1 MGGGTTL
8 IAALRLGRLAI
19 SFELENSSI
28 DLGLARVVAELVV
41 VQIGTVILSN
51 DLDLDVHFVDRSSNT
66 KFVSMALQDSNRIV
80 HTELNFHFIG
90 AIRREVVFS
99 IAANSMDDAWTR
111 FRASPRGNQEILFV
125 IKTQTEIYLAQ

>member
-1 MGGGTTL
+1 MNLT
-8 IAALRLGRLAI
+8 
-19 SFELENSSI
+19 S
-28 DLGLARVVAELVV
+28 
-41 VQIGTVILSN
+41 
-51 DLDLDVHFVDRSSNT
+51 DVHFVDRSSNT
-66 KFVSMALQDSNRIV
+66 KFVSMALQNSNRIV

-99 IAANSMDDAWTR
+99 ISANSMDDAWTR